1 MRESA
6 ENAMEDQVQDLR
18 LSLVVTNHN
27 RQSNHPKIR
36 SLQVYFF
43 YIQYSRCCS
52 GMPNS
57 QVSNRAFSLYALFS
71 QYSLCNIRQNCFFPQ
86 FSPQSRAYTGMV
98 FERTRST
105 F

>member
-6 ENAMEDQVQDLR
+6 ENAMEDQVQDLACLKLLPIIIDNQITQKFR
-18 LSLVVTNHN
+18 LF
-27 RQSNHPKIR
+27 R
-36 SLQVYFF
+36 SILF